1 MALLENIGQATQSL
15 VSNPLRSIL
24 TLIGIA
30 VGISAVLYVVIL
42 GELTQRRINER
53 MESLGVNVLSIRP
66 GASYMHGVH
75 TGGSVVNLSWD
86 DAKEIDSIS
95 AVVTSTVPVYSSN
108 GMTKYRDKNWSTRI
122 TGTTPDYSQVD
133 NSRPVVGRFFNEVEM
148 QERAQVCVLGATV
161 KDELFAEESALDK
174 TISVKFKRFKVIGVL
189 ESKGE
194 SWFNP
199 DNQIFIPLTT
209 AQERMAGKD
218 YLSSILAQLSSADAY
233 EEALFDIETTLR
245 RNHRLRDDQAND
257 FRVRR
262 QDFYLSTIQDTNKE
276 LAEFI
281 ILIALISLVVGGIGI
296 ANMML
301 VSVTERTREIGIRR
315 AVGANRLMIMIQFLV
330 EAITLGFAGGLI
342 GVAGGMAINVIVVGD
357 DMTMPWFWMFNSVL
371 ICMTIG
377 IMAGM
382 YPAYRAANVDVIE
395 ALHHE

>member
-86 DAKEIDSIS
+86 DAREIDSVS
-95 AVVTSTVPVYSSN
+95 TVVTATVPIYSSN

-133 NSRPVVGRFFNEVEM
+133 NSKPVVGRFFNEIEM
-148 QERAQVCVLGATV
+148 RERAQVCVLGATV

-218 YLSSILAQLSSADAY
+218 YLSSILAQLSASDDY
-233 EEALFDIETTLR
+233 EEALFDIESTLR

-357 DMTMPWFWMFNSVL
+357 DMIMPWFWMFNSVL
-371 ICMTIG
+371 ICMAIG
-377 IMAGM
+377 IIAGM
-382 YPAYRAANVDVIE
+382 YPAFRAANVDVIE